1 MNMEIGIIGIGGVGG
16 YFGGKL
22 CQLLATPDVNIYF
35 VARGKHLAEI
45 RQKGLR
51 VSTAL
56 EGEWVCHPT
65 LATDRIEEL
74 PMLDACLVCVKS
86 YDLKS
91 VVQQLQH
98 KVSASSA
105 IVPLLNG
112 IDIYD
117 RIREDLGTAPVFPA
131 CAYIGTHVA
140 DYGQVVQ
147 QGGACKI
154 LLGKDPH
161 AATIIPHQLLGV
173 FDNSGIRYEWCD
185 DVTMALWT
193 KYIFIAAFGLVT
205 ASFDKTLGEV
215 MGSSP
220 LSECV
225 LAAMGEIVALS
236 EKKGVSLPAG
246 IILESYAKGRD
257 FPYETK
263 TSFQRDVEA
272 ADKPDERDLFGG
284 TILRL
289 GQQLDVETPMTLDLW
304 ERLSRRKP
312 LLV

>member
-1 MNMEIGIIGIGGVGG
+1 MQNSAGQRPSCRNH
-16 YFGGKL
+16 YSK
-22 CQLLATPDVNIYF
+22 
-35 VARGKHLAEI
+35 
-45 RQKGLR
+45 
-51 VSTAL
+51 
-56 EGEWVCHPT
+56 
-65 LATDRIEEL
+65 
-74 PMLDACLVCVKS
+74 
-86 YDLKS
+86 
-91 VVQQLQH
+91 
-98 KVSASSA
+98 SAS
-105 IVPLLNG
+105 
-112 IDIYD
+112 
-117 RIREDLGTAPVFPA
+117 
-131 CAYIGTHVA
+131 
-140 DYGQVVQ
+140 
-147 QGGACKI
+147 
-154 LLGKDPH
+154 
-161 AATIIPHQLLGV
+161 GV

-185 DVTMALWT
+185 DVTIALWT

-225 LAAMGEIVALS
+225 LAVMREIVALS

-246 IILESYAKGRD
+246 IILESYAKGRE
-257 FPYETK
+257 FSYETK

-289 GQQLDVETPMTLDLW
+289 GQQLDVATPMTLDLW